1 MLTLQILQDF
11 MDYYVWVLCNY
22 LISERWAKF
31 DGAPLAEYKM
41 VLGLWLL
48 LLSGAKS
55 GEDDNK
61 KKIKEHGRNKRS
73 NRLRERAAIGQ
84 RAAK

>member
-1 MLTLQILQDF
+1 MLTLQIPQDF

-22 LISERWAKF
+22 LISERWDKF
-31 DGAPLAEYKM
+31 DGAPLAEHKM

-61 KKIKEHGRNKRS
+61 KKDKRA
-73 NRLRERAAIGQ
+73 RQ
-84 RAAK
+84 K

>member
-1 MLTLQILQDF
+1 MFTLQIPQDF
-11 MDYYVWVLCNY
+11 MDYYAWVLRNY
-22 LISERWAKF
+22 LISERWGKF
-31 DGAPLAEYKM
+31 DGAPLAEHKM

-61 KKIKEHGRNKRS
+61 KKIKEHTRNKRT